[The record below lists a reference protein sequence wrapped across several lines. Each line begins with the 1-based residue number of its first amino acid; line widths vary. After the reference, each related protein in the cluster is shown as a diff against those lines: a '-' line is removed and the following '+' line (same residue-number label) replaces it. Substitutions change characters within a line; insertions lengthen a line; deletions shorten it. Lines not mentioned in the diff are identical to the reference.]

1 MSVTGPTL
9 RRGPLS
15 LSTVWASIPLATAI
29 VAMLALGA
37 KLVTLVDVIGW
48 PSVVAVAVDE
58 RGMADLPELLEEAM
72 LLAPE
77 PEAGPAEAPPAVAD
91 AAAAA
96 PSCPTTVQGLEDVAA
111 DLMQRRETI
120 AAREGRL
127 DLREAALA
135 EAESQLA
142 RRADEL
148 DQLRRQLQE
157 QLGKLGG
164 DDDARIAQLVKV
176 YETMKPKQAAEVF
189 DRLDLELLTR
199 VASRMR
205 EVKMAAVLAAMDPE
219 KARKVTVE
227 LARRRSPAPAGPA
240 G

>member
-1 MSVTGPTL
+1 MSVTGPKI
-9 RRGPLS
+9 RRGLFS

-29 VAMLALGA
+29 VAMLALSA
-37 KLVTLVDVIGW
+37 RLVSLADVIDW
-48 PSVVAVAVDE
+48 PSDVAAAVDD

-77 PEAGPAEAPPAVAD
+77 PAAGAAESPDVAAAV
-91 AAAAA
+91 AAA